1 MKHNDN
7 LFSTIALQYMGGIAG
22 IVFVIGLISAAYPSA
37 DGALTALT
45 TSFCFDILSIQ
56 KNTKLNERSKTLIR
70 YAVHI
75 SFSLLLLLVI
85 VIFKQV
91 NDDAVVLKLF
101 KVAGYTYGPLLG
113 LYAFGL
119 FTSRIVFD
127 KWVPL
132 ICLSSPVIC
141 YVINDHS
148 KEWLKDR
155 KS

>member
-37 DGALTALT
+37 HGALTALT
-45 TSFCFDILSIQ
+45 TSFCFYILSIQ

-113 LYAFGL
+113 LYAFGFL
-119 FTSRIVFD
+119 L
-127 KWVPL
+127 PALYL
-132 ICLSSPVIC
+132 INGFL
-141 YVINDHS
+141 
-148 KEWLKDR
+148 
-155 KS
+155 